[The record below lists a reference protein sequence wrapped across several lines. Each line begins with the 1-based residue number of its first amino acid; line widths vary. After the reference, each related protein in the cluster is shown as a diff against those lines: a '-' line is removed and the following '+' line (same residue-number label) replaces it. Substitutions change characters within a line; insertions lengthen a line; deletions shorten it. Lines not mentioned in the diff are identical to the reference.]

1 MMQIILL
8 SRLRIHG
15 ETLYK
20 KLGKLYDVVWIGRR
34 FPYSL
39 NFINA
44 PFLLFYEFLCLLR
57 YHNIRI
63 RSQTRI
69 ILVHFIS
76 LDCLVA
82 FLFKKIF
89 DYKVILY
96 AIGSDVLGVRNAIQQ
111 NFLKRALSEADKVLC
126 VNRIIENHVRSMGY
140 KNTAIL
146 PTPFLEP
153 NEKNYFGEK
162 EYDIIS
168 VGALTPVKAHSLLIQ
183 SCRYLDRS
191 TTIAIVGEGPLK
203 SYLTNLARQY
213 ENHKILFLGFLPKE
227 KLWIEYQ
234 KARVYVHTS
243 IREGIPSSILE
254 AMWFGLPIVSIK
266 SSFTDDLTSL
276 YKFKIFVVEKR
287 SPYLLAMIIKKILE
301 NYENY
306 KETANINKEL
316 LKDYTRHW
324 DYELRLIVSSVRALE

>member
-1 MMQIILL
+1 
-8 SRLRIHG
+8 
-15 ETLYK
+15 
-20 KLGKLYDVVWIGRR
+20 
-34 FPYSL
+34 
-39 NFINA
+39 
-44 PFLLFYEFLCLLR
+44 
-57 YHNIRI
+57 
-63 RSQTRI
+63 
-69 ILVHFIS
+69 
-76 LDCLVA
+76 
-82 FLFKKIF
+82 
-89 DYKVILY
+89 LY
-96 AIGSDVLGVRNAIQQ
+96 AIGSDVLGVRNAIQR
-111 NFLKRALSEADKVLC
+111 NVLNRALSAADKVLC
-126 VNRIIENHVRSMGY
+126 VNRIIENHIRSMGY

-153 NEKNYFGEK
+153 NVKNYFGEK

-203 SYLTNLARQY
+203 SYLTDLAGQC
-213 ENHKILFLGFLPKE
+213 ENHRILFLGILPQE

-254 AMWFGLPIVSIK
+254 AMWFGLPIISVK
-266 SSFTDDLTSL
+266 SSYTDDLTSL

-306 KETANINKEL
+306 KETANLNKEL
-316 LKDYTRHW
+316 LKDYMRHW
-324 DYELRLIVSSVRALE
+324 DYKLRLIVSLVRALE